1 MAKIL
6 KILAGLI
13 LLSVMQ
19 IARVQARPD
28 EVTAAAV
35 TDCRLLGQVAGS
47 SGYGKNAGWKP
58 LAKASAEQKAA
69 KLGATHIVF
78 TGYRSVGSF
87 NGEAAGKAYNCERG

>member
-1 MAKIL
+1 MAKIF
-6 KILAGLI
+6 KISAGLI

-19 IARVQARPD
+19 IGGVQAKPD
-28 EVTAAAV
+28 EVTATAV

-47 SGYGKNAGWKP
+47 SGYGKNVGWKP

-87 NGEAAGKAYNCERG
+87 NGEAAGNAYSCEHS